1 MKALLH
7 SVPFEK
13 MKALNLF
20 AVVIPVWESSYH
32 LNSMAPLMCE
42 VFLSSA
48 ELKLYDSI

>member
-32 LNSMAPLMCE
+32 LNSMAPLMCGNIIIQ
-42 VFLSSA
+42 V
-48 ELKLYDSI
+48 SISINI